1 MCTYKY
7 RNDLLIK
14 DVDSGPSITRMPCTF
29 FLFLFFIYWSVCAY
43 GLKFRSELSVA
54 WETTATVATQEKWL
68 QNIPL
73 FSPQERKKKKK
84 KRHQN
89 ICTLIIQVYNRF
101 SLVHFL
107 KNNTKD
113 RFGCGLLV
121 PSPINEIAFLEGGF
135 FFFLPSDS
143 QHQCCI
149 CYWDDDKMNF
159 F

>member
-1 MCTYKY
+1 M
-7 RNDLLIK
+7 
-14 DVDSGPSITRMPCTF
+14 
-29 FLFLFFIYWSVCAY
+29 CAY

-54 WETTATVATQEKWL
+54 WETTATVATQEKMATEY
-68 QNIPL
+68 PSV
-73 FSPQERKKKKK
+73 FPPRKKEKKK

-121 PSPINEIAFLEGGF
+121 PSPINEIASLERF
-135 FFFLPSDS
+135 FFFFFPSNS

-149 CYWDDDKMNF
+149 CSWDDDKMNF